1 MGASLSNPH
10 FLAFADHYNDARDAG
25 RAPMN
30 WRHSVDD
37 ACAQISAGGPHTIR
51 TVGNVGS
58 IEDFTQP
65 WGLVADLRIFRDRA
79 LGRQELKAIR
89 RGVEATLPA
98 APAASD
104 LVAPYDLTPG
114 REYNAP
120 PMDDY

>member
-25 RAPMN
+25 RAPMT
-30 WRHSVDD
+30 WRQFLDTRALGPADD
-37 ACAQISAGGPHTIR
+37 AM
-51 TVGNVGS
+51 
-58 IEDFTQP
+58 
-65 WGLVADLRIFRDRA
+65 RIFRDRA
-79 LGRQELKAIR
+79 LGRHELKAIR
-89 RGVEATLPA
+89 LGVEATLPA

>member
-1 MGASLSNPH
+1 MPNRSVLARSGPGACPLTRGITTRDRPRASHSNP
-10 FLAFADHYNDARDAG
+10 
-25 RAPMN
+25 
-30 WRHSVDD
+30 
-37 ACAQISAGGPHTIR
+37 CEIR

-58 IEDFTQP
+58 IEDYTQP

>member
-1 MGASLSNPH
+1 MSNHPH
-10 FLAFADHYNDARDAG
+10 CVAFADAYGEAEDAG
-25 RAPMN
+25 RTPMN
-30 WRHSVDD
+30 WH
-37 ACAQISAGGPHTIR
+37 
-51 TVGNVGS
+51 
-58 IEDFTQP
+58 
-65 WGLVADLRIFRDRA
+65 
-79 LGRQELKAIR
+79 GRQELKAIR

>member
-1 MGASLSNPH
+1 MLSSQ
-10 FLAFADHYNDARDAG
+10 
-25 RAPMN
+25 RAAAN
-30 WRHSVDD
+30 SVDD
-37 ACAQISAGGPHTIR
+37 ACAHISAGGPHTIR

-58 IEDFTQP
+58 IEDYTQP

>member
-1 MGASLSNPH
+1 MKRPPLP
-10 FLAFADHYNDARDAG
+10 FADRGDLARLGAGACLCDTRDYDAPPPGEQAT
-25 RAPMN
+25 
-30 WRHSVDD
+30 
-37 ACAQISAGGPHTIR
+37 QIIVTLP
-51 TVGNVGS
+51 NVGS
-58 IEDFTQP
+58 IEDYTQP